1 MRALLL
7 HILVGCIVGVV
18 IVLGVYGA
26 AVVIDYAVRT
36 SYALAAVHPLLPWL
50 ALGGVVGA
58 AAGFFF
64 YVYD

>member
-26 AVVIDYAVRT
+26 VVVIDYAILAT
-36 SYALAAVHPLLPWL
+36 TMLAAVHPLLAWL
-50 ALGGVVGA
+50 AWGGVVGA
-58 AAGFFF
+58 AAGFFS